1 MEWAEMENSCAS
13 SIFIS
18 KEMIR
23 PAHSANSQ
31 PPVIRAQGNAE
42 REQVMRSVIE
52 PSKAQSKL
60 RVTEKELKR
69 VLSESAFA
77 RIYHFKLHSF
87 SSGICTLLVP
97 FMKSMERPGGIV
109 AGAIFMTAADVAM
122 WLAIMTRLGSD
133 AVSVTSEMTTAF
145 LNPAREEN
153 VCCTASI
160 LKLGESRIYGVA
172 ECKNEAGRLLTH
184 HTLTYARIHHGQKHK
199 KD

>member
-1 MEWAEMENSCAS
+1 MEWSLVNGFVGAT
-13 SIFIS
+13 
-18 KEMIR
+18 R
-23 PAHSANSQ
+23 PA
-31 PPVIRAQGNAE
+31 
-42 REQVMRSVIE
+42 SVIKQPVKE
-52 PSKAQSKL
+52 TYKYLIFCILMQNAKKSIQVQSKL

-77 RIYHFKLHSF
+77 RIYHFKLRSF
-87 SSGICTLLVP
+87 SSGTCTLLVP

-122 WLAIMTRLGSD
+122 WLAIMTQLGSD

-153 VCCTASI
+153 VCCTASL
-160 LKLGESRIYGVA
+160 LKLGKSRIYGVA

-184 HTLTYARIHHGQKHK
+184 HTLTYALIHRGQKHK
-199 KD
+199 KN